1 MLHQIKIINEKSIN
15 NYFSFLKVETGSGLP
30 GRPGLDV
37 PELAQ
42 MDLPMMLLSKQDP
55 ALAPTP
61 PPPSGETNVEEDR
74 TT

>member
-1 MLHQIKIINEKSIN
+1 M
-15 NYFSFLKVETGSGLP
+15 GSGLP
-30 GRPGLDV
+30 GQPGLDV

-61 PPPSGETNVEEDR
+61 PPLSGEMNAGEDR